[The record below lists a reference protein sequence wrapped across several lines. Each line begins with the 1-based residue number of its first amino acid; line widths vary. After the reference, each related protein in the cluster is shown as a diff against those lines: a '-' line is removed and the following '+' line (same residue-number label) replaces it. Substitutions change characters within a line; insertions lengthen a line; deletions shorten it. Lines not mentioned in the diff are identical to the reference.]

1 MRKRP
6 VVPVNEPNENR
17 SISKKARG
25 KGKLAMGSNCEAE
38 WSRMHDPLFK
48 IKGMERH
55 RRATR

>member
-1 MRKRP
+1 MRKTP
-6 VVPVNEPNENR
+6 VVPVHKPNEKR

-25 KGKLAMGSNCEAE
+25 KGRIAMGSNSESE